1 MRLHHSADVHRTL
14 RNGLF
19 CALVLVSVTSA
30 GLLFDMANLQEINI
44 YTVFV
49 LGILVTAV
57 LTASR
62 LWSVVT
68 SVLGVL
74 IFNFLFAD
82 PRFSFQAVNFGYP
95 LDFVILVGVALLVS
109 TVASNS
115 ERLAYRTGILLQ
127 TDQLFLKAS
136 GVEEILTITV
146 QRLQQL
152 LNRPVVVY
160 AVKGDKLDEPRYY
173 GAADRADDDRAAAEW
188 TYKNL
193 EPSGARTPRFSRA
206 GFLYSLI
213 RTEDRRYG
221 VIGVAAGDR
230 PMSEMEANLVQAL
243 LNECALTLERDFY
256 NQKRQEAAVQVR
268 NEKLRADLLRSISH
282 DLRTPLTS
290 VLGSAGLLADNADQ
304 LSEQQ
309 KHKLY
314 VDIRDDAQWLLGTVE
329 NLLAVT
335 RIEDGKLSLRLQPE
349 LLGEVIPE
357 TLSHFRAQNGRI
369 RFEQEDELLM
379 ARMDAR
385 LIMQVV
391 ANLVAISRRRMRQ
404 AASSCA
410 RCAGTAWPWSKSR
423 TAVRAFRTKRR
434 KRFLKCFILP
444 PKARGTVDAVWD
456 LGLHCARRSSQ
467 HTAAASVYGIMRR
480 TARFSPL
487 PCRKKGSK
495 CHEQP
500 DDIGR

>member
-1 MRLHHSADVHRTL
+1 M
-14 RNGLF
+14 
-19 CALVLVSVTSA
+19 
-30 GLLFDMANLQEINI
+30 
-44 YTVFV
+44 
-49 LGILVTAV
+49 
-57 LTASR
+57 
-62 LWSVVT
+62 
-68 SVLGVL
+68 
-74 IFNFLFAD
+74 
-82 PRFSFQAVNFGYP
+82 
-95 LDFVILVGVALLVS
+95 
-109 TVASNS
+109 
-115 ERLAYRTGILLQ
+115 
-127 TDQLFLKAS
+127 
-136 GVEEILTITV
+136 
-146 QRLQQL
+146 
-152 LNRPVVVY
+152 
-160 AVKGDKLDEPRYY
+160 
-173 GAADRADDDRAAAEW
+173 
-188 TYKNL
+188 
-193 EPSGARTPRFSRA
+193 
-206 GFLYSLI
+206 
-213 RTEDRRYG
+213 
-221 VIGVAAGDR
+221 AAGDR

-391 ANLVAISRRRMRQ
+391 ANLVDNALKYTPADASIVVRTLRRDGM
-404 AASSCA
+404 AVVEVADGGPGIPDEA
-410 RCAGTAWPWSKSR
+410 KEKVFEMFYTTSKG
-423 TAVRAFRTKRR
+423 KGDGRR
-434 KRFLKCFILP
+434 
-444 PKARGTVDAVWD
+444 G
-456 LGLHCARRSSQ
+456 LGLGLALCKAII
-467 HTAAASVYGIMRR
+467 AAHGGSICVRDNAPNGAV
-480 TARFSPL
+480 FSFTL
-487 PCRKKGSK
+487 PEERIEMS
-495 CHEQP
+495 
-500 DDIGR
+500 